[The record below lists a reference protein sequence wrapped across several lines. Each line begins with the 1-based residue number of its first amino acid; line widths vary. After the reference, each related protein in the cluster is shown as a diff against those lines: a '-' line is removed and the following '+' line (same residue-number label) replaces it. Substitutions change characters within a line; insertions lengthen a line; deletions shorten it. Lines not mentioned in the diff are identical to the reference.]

1 MSRTAESA
9 ASRSRTA
16 PSRWSSCWPT
26 ALGWCSARR
35 SPSAADPANAIL
47 LADPSVSR
55 THARVVVAGTRATL
69 EDAGST
75 HGTWLDGHRVNGATP
90 LHAGSRIHLGDVVLS
105 VEGPSDEAAA
115 GKTIVVPAGSSVVL
129 PAAGAASL
137 VAPAVPAGAR
147 PRVAPGWALK
157 RLEATEGE
165 RRYVLRELKGG
176 GFVRMSAADAR
187 LFELLDGSRMLPELV
202 AEAERLEGPAGPG
215 RLVRLLVDLGDR
227 GLLEGVRGAERGTA
241 PVRRLERL
249 FRPRER
255 DLPGAGAWLQR
266 TYRRAGWLL
275 FTSPALAVLGGPRGR
290 RYRRVHLPHR
300 QALWHAVR
308 RREQDRHRRARLPP
322 RALRRGR
329 RPRDRARID
338 PHLVRPPRRARRPQ
352 VGLRLPVRLR
362 RHVAGVVRAA
372 PPANRGERC
381 RAG

>member
-1 MSRTAESA
+1 MTIGR
-9 ASRSRTA
+9 
-16 PSRWSSCWPT
+16 
-26 ALGWCSARR
+26 G
-35 SPSAADPANAIL
+35 PANAIL

-90 LHAGSRIHLGDVVLS
+90 LHAGSRIHLGDVELS

-115 GKTIVVPAGSSVVL
+115 GKTIVVPAGASVVL

-241 PVRRLERL
+241 PVRRLAASLPAARARPARGGRL
-249 FRPRER
+249 VPAHLPPRGVAA
-255 DLPGAGAWLQR
+255 LHLAR
-266 TYRRAGWLL
+266 TRRHR
-275 FTSPALAVLGGPRGR
+275 GPRGR

-300 QALWHAVR
+300 DSAMAR
-308 RREQDRHRRARLPP
+308 RSSSRARS
-322 RALRRGR
+322 AS
-329 RPRDRARID
+329 
-338 PHLVRPPRRARRPQ
+338 
-352 VGLRLPVRLR
+352 
-362 RHVAGVVRAA
+362 AGSSSSSGVSPWSPSTRS
-372 PPANRGERC
+372 RTD
-381 RAG
+381 